1 MPNLRKL
8 GASHVLASLIA
19 RAIGKLDFKDNDTN
33 AVRILYFDFFLFFF
47 FEVNKMYIPIQSIA
61 YKEFSFEIDL

>member
-33 AVRILYFDFFLFFF
+33 AVRILYLDFFLFF
-47 FEVNKMYIPIQSIA
+47 FEVNKMFTPIQSIA